1 MTDERQSDWVPDEG
15 SEFDWA
21 ETVAKFCR
29 EVIAGMRMDLDVA
42 AKKVEDSVVA
52 NLSGLDRPLLLSNS
66 AILLNSLEYLI
77 NKVFRT
83 GKDAELGSIVLD
95 SDDYRQHRESEL
107 VLLAKMAA
115 DRVKTHRRPLTL
127 QPMVPKERRLIH
139 LALAEIDGVR
149 SESEGEGDKRSITI
163 YPL

>member
-1 MTDERQSDWVPDEG
+1 VTDERQSSWVPDEG

-29 EVIAGMRMDLDVA
+29 EVIAGMKMDLAVS
-42 AKKVEDSVVA
+42 AKKVEDSVLA
-52 NLSGLDRPLLLSNS
+52 NLTGEDRPLLLSNS
-66 AILLNSLEYLI
+66 AVLLNSLEYVL
-77 NKVFRT
+77 NKVFHT
-83 GKDAELGSIVLD
+83 GKDSELASIVLD

-107 VLLAKMAA
+107 ILLAKMAA
-115 DRVKTHRRPLTL
+115 DRVKTQRRPLTL
-127 QPMVPKERRLIH
+127 QPMVPKERRMIH
-139 LALAEIDGVR
+139 LALAKIEGVR